1 MLSALENGGGPERN
15 GFPTTSLVFL
25 DEFRVKKSQSN
36 NSWLYRN
43 LISWSGS
50 QHARLERKDSDDLR
64 ETLHFQ
70 LQKKTFS
77 GDPIFWAIPP
87 FFGTPH
93 WEVWKKRSHPWDPLV
108 IRSEEWLLERSSYVE
123 TAGYSGEHGG
133 YRMGVLWPYGDTCDM
148 LLVM

>member
-1 MLSALENGGGPERN
+1 MIRIRGALSLGKRGGPERN

-50 QHARLERKDSDDLR
+50 QHARLERKDSDDLH

-70 LQKKTFS
+70 LQKNTFS
-77 GDPIFWAIPP
+77 GDPIFWVPP
-87 FFGTPH
+87 FFGAPH
-93 WEVWKKRSHPWDPLV
+93 
-108 IRSEEWLLERSSYVE
+108 
-123 TAGYSGEHGG
+123 
-133 YRMGVLWPYGDTCDM
+133 
-148 LLVM
+148 